1 MLALD
6 AGNSFPTTI
15 RMNVRLQHAIV
26 FEHEV
31 IPVQAKSFS
40 FFYVLQ
46 GNYNAGLFTNNMN
59 E

>member
-31 IPVQAKSFS
+31 VPVQAKSFS
-40 FFYVLQ
+40 FFDVL
-46 GNYNAGLFTNNMN
+46 
-59 E
+59 